1 VTRPGL
7 TIGSGE
13 EAREASVP
21 VAASGARGGG
31 DAQPRPGLGDGILT
45 VNKAAGWTSH
55 DVVAKLRTLLKG
67 PRIGHAGTLDPAATG
82 VLPVL
87 VGRATRIAEYLLDWD
102 KEYRAVL
109 RLGETTDTQDATGK
123 VLARRVA
130 VGLEPETIRS
140 VIEGFQ
146 GRLRQVPPMYSAVKI
161 GGEPLYKAARAG
173 RHIERG
179 PRDITIHRIE
189 VLAMSGRDVTLGIVC
204 SKGTYVRTLCADIG
218 EALGV
223 GGHLFSL
230 ERRRVGPLTL
240 DRALS
245 IGEIEARLS
254 AGRLAEELMSL
265 DEALQALPVLVLDE
279 ATSVRV
285 LHGVPVPP
293 EKAHWRAV
301 LDKGPL
307 RVGQPVRLKD
317 PSGRL
322 LALGRVPEGIPWT
335 EAPAGDTRSAVPILK
350 VLADELAGTRLG
362 ARGKRQ

>member
-1 VTRPGL
+1 MTRPGF
-7 TIGSGE
+7 TIRSGME
-13 EAREASVP
+13 TG
-21 VAASGARGGG
+21 GARVSVTASSAAGDGGSPTP
-31 DAQPRPGLGDGILT
+31 QVRGDGILT

-55 DVVAKLRTLLKG
+55 DVVAKLRTLLRG

-109 RLGETTDTQDATGK
+109 RLGETTDTQDATGR
-123 VLARRVA
+123 VLARCVP
-130 VGLEPETIRS
+130 VDVEPEAIRS
-140 VIEGFQ
+140 VVTRFQ
-146 GRLRQVPPMYSAVKI
+146 GRLRQVPPMYSAVKV

-189 VLAMSGRDVTLGIVC
+189 VLAITGRDVTLSIVC
-204 SKGTYVRTLCADIG
+204 SKGTYIRTLCADIG
-218 EALGV
+218 EVLGV
-223 GGHLFSL
+223 GGHLLAL

-245 IGEIEARLS
+245 IDEVTARLSEARL
-254 AGRLAEELMSL
+254 AEDLMSL
-265 DEALQALPVLVLDE
+265 DEALQALPVLVVDE

-285 LHGVPVPP
+285 LHGVPVPS
-293 EKAHWRAV
+293 EAVHWSA
-301 LDKGPL
+301 LPGTESL

-317 PSGRL
+317 PTGRL
-322 LALGRVPEGIPWT
+322 LAIGEVPEGNLGA
-335 EAPAGDTRSAVPILK
+335 EAPASGASRAVPILK
-350 VLADELAGTRLG
+350 VLADPPGRN
-362 ARGKRQ
+362 